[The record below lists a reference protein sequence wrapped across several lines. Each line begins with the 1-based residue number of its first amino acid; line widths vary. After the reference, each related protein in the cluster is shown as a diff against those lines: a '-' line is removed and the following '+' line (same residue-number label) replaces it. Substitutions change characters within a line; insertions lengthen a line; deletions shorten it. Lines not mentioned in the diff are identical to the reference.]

1 MRGLDT
7 NVLVRYLTNDDPYFY
22 ELARDLLEG
31 SEDRGQPLFVSLL
44 VLCELSWVLR
54 SHYRYTREELQHTLE
69 SLLESSV
76 LVIERRDLARQAL
89 GEFRRGRADFADYL
103 VGQLSAAAGCTDT
116 ATFDT
121 GLRGDSGF
129 TVVQD
134 FFPDAQPGSWTLM
147 EPR

>member
-7 NVLVRYLTNDDPYFY
+7 NVLVRYLTNDDPTFFD
-22 ELARDLLEG
+22 LAREILEG

-44 VLCELSWVLR
+44 VLCELTWVLR
-54 SHYRYTREELQHTLE
+54 SKYRYSREDLLNALE

-76 LVIERRDLARQAL
+76 LMIERRDLARQAL
-89 GEFRRGRADFADYL
+89 GAYRRGRADFADCL
-103 VGQLSAAAGCTDT
+103 IGQISLAAGCTDT

-121 GLRGDSGF
+121 GLRGDLGF
-129 TVVQD
+129 TVIQD
-134 FFPDAQPGSWTLM
+134 FYPEPKPGGWMLM